1 MTSWMRVAY
10 ELKLVICTP
19 QIVAKCYKAYQEEL
33 RRSEAMDFDDLIMM
47 TLRLFDKNP
56 DVLAYYQQRYQ
67 YIHVDEYQD
76 TNMLNISW

>member
-1 MTSWMRVAY
+1 MAY
-10 ELKLVICTP
+10 EHQAGDMYT

-56 DVLAYYQQRYQ
+56 DVLKL
-67 YIHVDEYQD
+67 IISSGISIF
-76 TNMLNISW
+76 TWMNIKIPTMLSISW